1 MDQGQ
6 YIEVMGRANAA
17 HLNDVVLPRCEQR
30 MNEAHELRALQH
42 TGAPSRAG
50 ALLAWLGARLIA
62 AGERLQGRPPMS
74 AAPGA

>member
-6 YIEVMGRANAA
+6 YIEVMGRANGA
-17 HLNDVVLPRCEQR
+17 HLRDVVLPRCEQR
-30 MNEAHELRALQH
+30 MNEARELRALH
-42 TGAPSRAG
+42 GAGGPFRAG
-50 ALLAWLGARLIA
+50 ALLAWLGNRLIA